1 MSFLPNAIG
10 ATLHK
15 FGGYRVMIEVESSL
29 SSDKTL
35 LLGILVGEER
45 DDTAD
50 EDDGVRGDTDA
61 AGVGSDGA
69 AVRGGGLG
77 NGVTGLN

>member
-1 MSFLPNAIG
+1 M
-10 ATLHK
+10 
-15 FGGYRVMIEVESSL
+15 MEVESSL

-50 EDDGVRGDTDA
+50 KNDGVRGDADA
-61 AGVGSDGA
+61 AGVGRDGA
-69 AVRGGGLG
+69 TVRGGGLG
-77 NGVTGLN
+77 DGVTGLSVDDTGLEGL